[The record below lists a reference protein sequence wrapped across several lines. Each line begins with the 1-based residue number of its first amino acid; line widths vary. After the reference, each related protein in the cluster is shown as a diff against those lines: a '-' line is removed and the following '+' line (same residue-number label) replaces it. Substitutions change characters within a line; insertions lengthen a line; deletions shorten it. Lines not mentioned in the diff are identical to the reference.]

1 MIISCSPTHPS
12 HSPGFHLSLLIFIS
26 PLLKPFQLSLMW
38 QTSIF
43 VLCQVLYPVFC
54 CDVGLCLHCPDLSL
68 IFKKKGV
75 INSMADIGKYII
87 LQHMHAV

>member
-12 HSPGFHLSLLIFIS
+12 HSPGFHLSHRIFIS
-26 PLLKPFQLSLMW
+26 PLLKPLQLSLMW

-43 VLCQVLYPVFC
+43 VLCQVSYPVFC

-75 INSMADIGKYII
+75 INSIADIGKYII